1 MSKNGEL
8 FIDEINEEIKLIDNT
23 ENYYISCNGN
33 MYKKDK
39 YEKFLKI
46 KLNYHKNGYVYTAF
60 NTIDGQ
66 RLTRRVHRLVAQ
78 AFLENPN
85 NFPLVGHKNNNK
97 TDNRVENLYWTTYS
111 ENTQK
116 AFDDKLIINDKGYE
130 DSQSHPVI
138 VYDINMNEIDRVGS
152 ISMCASKYNISK
164 STISRQ
170 CKGQTKGKSRCGY
183 YFKYDMSVNK

>member
-1 MSKNGEL
+1 M
-8 FIDEINEEIKLIDNT
+8 EEEWRDVVGYEGLYQVSNLGRIKSFQ
-23 ENYYISCNGN
+23 YGN
-33 MYKKDK
+33 SHNI
-39 YEKFLKI
+39 KI
-46 KLNYHKNGYVYTAF
+46 MNKHFVRGGYVSAQLWKSGTSKC
-60 NTIDGQ
+60 IGI
-66 RLTRRVHRLVAQ
+66 HRLVAQ

-152 ISMCASKYNISK
+152 ISMCASNHFIIFIFKAKTKY
-164 STISRQ
+164 
-170 CKGQTKGKSRCGY
+170 
-183 YFKYDMSVNK
+183 FFVL

>member
-8 FIDEINEEIKLIDNT
+8 FINEINEKIKLIDNT

-66 RLTRRVHRLVAQ
+66 RLTRRVHR
-78 AFLENPN
+78 
-85 NFPLVGHKNNNK
+85 
-97 TDNRVENLYWTTYS
+97 
-111 ENTQK
+111 
-116 AFDDKLIINDKGYE
+116 
-130 DSQSHPVI
+130 
-138 VYDINMNEIDRVGS
+138 
-152 ISMCASKYNISK
+152 
-164 STISRQ
+164 
-170 CKGQTKGKSRCGY
+170 
-183 YFKYDMSVNK
+183 